1 MTPPR
6 SSTTTS
12 TPGRSDTARSA
23 ASRSAASR
31 SGASPSSPSTA
42 SARPVDPATAT
53 GSDRAR
59 PVEPPTVSEHQRSV
73 LYALKRCGEATVET
87 VAAALDITISGARQ
101 HLTALADEGL
111 VVVAEKP
118 RQPGVRGR
126 ASRLYRL
133 APAAEPLFPKAYG
146 ELTNELLD
154 YLSDEDG
161 ALVEILFH
169 KRRDSRI
176 GRARA
181 RLEGRSLARR
191 VAELAEILTEDGY
204 LADWERLAG
213 RRFRI
218 TEHNCAIRVVAGQ
231 HPQACSSEIEFL
243 RAVLPDATVERT
255 SHIVAGAPHC
265 AYEITG
271 SSPNR

>member
-1 MTPPR
+1 MTTP
-6 SSTTTS
+6 TS
-12 TPGRSDTARSA
+12 APVAGSPAVA
-23 ASRSAASR
+23 AVA
-31 SGASPSSPSTA
+31 
-42 SARPVDPATAT
+42 PA
-53 GSDRAR
+53 
-59 PVEPPTVSEHQRSV
+59 EPPTVSEHQRSV
-73 LYALKRCGEATVET
+73 LYALKRCGEASAET
-87 VAAALDITISGARQ
+87 VAGALAITVSGARQ
-101 HLTALADEGL
+101 HLTALVAEGL
-111 VVVAEKP
+111 VIATEKP
-118 RQPGVRGR
+118 REPGARGR
-126 ASRLYRL
+126 ASHLYRL

-161 ALVEILFH
+161 TLVEVLFH

-181 RLEGRSLARR
+181 RLEGKSLAKR

-204 LADWERLAG
+204 LADWEKLPR

-218 TEHNCAIRVVAGQ
+218 TEHNCAIRVVAGR

-255 SHIVAGAPHC
+255 SHIIAGAPHC
-265 AYEITG
+265 SYEIT
-271 SSPNR
+271 PDTARVDVEPTRAAR

>member
-1 MTPPR
+1 MTPPAR
-6 SSTTTS
+6 TASDPAASSAPTG
-12 TPGRSDTARSA
+12 PRARPSA
-23 ASRSAASR
+23 AGSERAA
-31 SGASPSSPSTA
+31 
-42 SARPVDPATAT
+42 
-53 GSDRAR
+53 

-73 LYALKRCGEATVET
+73 LYALKRCGEATVESVASSLGIT
-87 VAAALDITISGARQ
+87 VSGARQ
-101 HLTALADEGL
+101 HLTALADDGL
-111 VVVAEKP
+111 VIVTEKP
-118 RQPGVRGR
+118 REPGARGR
-126 ASRLYRL
+126 TSRLYRL

-176 GRARA
+176 GRART
-181 RLEGRSLARR
+181 RLEGKSLAKR

-204 LADWERLAG
+204 LADWEKLPG

-218 TEHNCAIRVVAGQ
+218 TEHNCAIRVVAGK

-255 SHIVAGAPHC
+255 SHIVSGAPHC
-265 AYEITG
+265 AYEITP
-271 SSPNR
+271 SS

>member
-1 MTPPR
+1 MTR
-6 SSTTTS
+6 SSRAPASRAPASRAPATTS
-12 TPGRSDTARSA
+12 G
-23 ASRSAASR
+23 
-31 SGASPSSPSTA
+31 STDGLA
-42 SARPVDPATAT
+42 PPAIPP
-53 GSDRAR
+53 GSDRAA

-87 VAAALDITISGARQ
+87 IARSLGITVSGARQ
-101 HLTALADEGL
+101 HLSGLADEGL
-111 VVVAEKP
+111 VIVTEKP
-118 RQPGVRGR
+118 REPGTRGR
-126 ASRLYRL
+126 SSRLYRL

-161 ALVEILFH
+161 TLVEILFH

-176 GRARA
+176 GRART
-181 RLEGRSLARR
+181 RLEGKSLAKR

-204 LADWERLAG
+204 LADWEKLPG

-218 TEHNCAIRVVAGQ
+218 TEHNCAIRVVAGK

-255 SHIVAGAPHC
+255 SHIGSGASRC
-265 AYEITG
+265 AYEIT
-271 SSPNR
+271 PVARPAA

>member
-1 MTPPR
+1 MTTPSR
-6 SSTTTS
+6 VAATS
-12 TPGRSDTARSA
+12 TGPDSSA
-23 ASRSAASR
+23 GPAGPAGSER
-31 SGASPSSPSTA
+31 GA
-42 SARPVDPATAT
+42 
-53 GSDRAR
+53 

-87 VAAALDITISGARQ
+87 VASSLGMTVSGARQ

-111 VVVAEKP
+111 VIVTEKP
-118 RQPGVRGR
+118 REPGSRGR

-169 KRRDSRI
+169 RRRDSRI

-181 RLEGRSLARR
+181 RLQGKSLAKR
-191 VAELAEILTEDGY
+191 VAELAAILTEDGY
-204 LADWERLAG
+204 LADWEKLPG

-218 TEHNCAIRVVAGQ
+218 TEHNCAIRIVAGR

-255 SHIVAGAPHC
+255 SHIIAGAPHC
-265 AYEITG
+265 SYEITP
-271 SSPNR
+271 SR

>member
-1 MTPPR
+1 MTPAR
-6 SSTTTS
+6 SSTTAPRTRAS
-12 TPGRSDTARSA
+12 SD
-23 ASRSAASR
+23 
-31 SGASPSSPSTA
+31 SPSATSPASTA
-42 SARPVDPATAT
+42 SPGST
-53 GSDRAR
+53 GSDRAA

-87 VAAALDITISGARQ
+87 VASSLGMTVSGARQ
-101 HLTALADEGL
+101 HLTALADDGL
-111 VVVAEKP
+111 VIVTEKP
-118 RQPGVRGR
+118 RNPELGADRP
-126 ASRLYRL
+126 ASTGS
-133 APAAEPLFPKAYG
+133 PAAEPLFPKAYG

-181 RLEGRSLARR
+181 RLEGKSLAKR
-191 VAELAEILTEDGY
+191 VAELALILTEDGY
-204 LADWERLAG
+204 LADWEKLPG
-213 RRFRI
+213 RRFRV
-218 TEHNCAIRVVAGQ
+218 TEHNCAIRVVAGR

-255 SHIVAGAPHC
+255 SHIVSGAPHC
-265 AYEITG
+265 AYEIT
-271 SSPNR
+271 PVPAATT

>member
-1 MTPPR
+1 MTTR
-6 SSTTTS
+6 
-12 TPGRSDTARSA
+12 AVA
-23 ASRSAASR
+23 AAPAA
-31 SGASPSSPSTA
+31 G
-42 SARPVDPATAT
+42 PAPA
-53 GSDRAR
+53 GSERAA

-87 VAAALDITISGARQ
+87 VASSLGMTVSGARQ
-101 HLTALADEGL
+101 HLSALADDGL
-111 VVVAEKP
+111 VIVTEKP
-118 RQPGVRGR
+118 REPGARGR
-126 ASRLYRL
+126 NSRLYRL

-169 KRRDSRI
+169 RRRDSRI

-181 RLEGRSLARR
+181 RLEGKSLAKR

-204 LADWERLAG
+204 LADWEKLPG

-218 TEHNCAIRVVAGQ
+218 TEHNCAIRVVAGR

-255 SHIVAGAPHC
+255 SHIIAGAPHC
-265 AYEITG
+265 SYEII
-271 SSPNR
+271 PAP